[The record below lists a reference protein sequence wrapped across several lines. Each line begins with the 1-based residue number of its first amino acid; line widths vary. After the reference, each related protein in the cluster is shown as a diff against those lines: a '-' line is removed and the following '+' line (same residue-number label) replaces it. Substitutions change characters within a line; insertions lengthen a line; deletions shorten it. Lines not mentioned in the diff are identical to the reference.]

1 MQSGAVTDFT
11 LYPRSYSAG
20 EEDSLLLPAD
30 KAADAL
36 AGLSDSPRELVI
48 QYRDSGTGSAVPGW
62 VGR

>member
-1 MQSGAVTDFT
+1 MFGNSRDAFGIA
-11 LYPRSYSAG
+11 LKKLGYSLNTENL
-20 EEDSLLLPAD
+20 EEID

-48 QYRDSGTGSAVPGW
+48 QYRDTGSAVPGW